1 MFELTP
7 RLKSFSPNLTLLGG
21 GENSSDTNLG
31 RGELNIEAEAEEVVL
46 ALLLVP
52 RCGNFSKNIA
62 PVFVSLELGSLHG
75 IGAQQQVCYFFN

>member
-31 RGELNIEAEAEEVVL
+31 RRELNIEAEAEEVVL

-52 RCGNFSKNIA
+52 RCGNFS
-62 PVFVSLELGSLHG
+62 
-75 IGAQQQVCYFFN
+75 